1 MKIVYNGSV
10 QHVIVPLVEGG
21 TLEATRLEPVEV
33 DEKIAH
39 RLVGERSVWEY
50 AEIEE
55 TVNAD
60 STTTKP
66 NKGAS
71 KKQKEAI

>member
-33 DEKIAH
+33 DEKIGH

-55 TVNAD
+55 TVN
-60 STTTKP
+60 TTTP
-66 NKGAS
+66 TNPPVKGNS
-71 KKQKEAI
+71 KKQKESI